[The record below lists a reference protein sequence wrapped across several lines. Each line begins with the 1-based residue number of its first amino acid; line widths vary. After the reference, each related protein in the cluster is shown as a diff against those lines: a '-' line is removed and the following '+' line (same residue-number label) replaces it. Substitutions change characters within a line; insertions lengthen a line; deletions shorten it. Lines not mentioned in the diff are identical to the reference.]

1 MESDLYAYLNWFLRE
16 VDLNVVKFITGS
28 MEILKQLLP
37 VLVCL
42 MVTPLEGAK
51 ILLSV
56 PMVPGMHSH
65 IFQMAELGEGLLHK
79 GHDISWLVPNTSYVP
94 NFLLKKPFKKVH

>member
-1 MESDLYAYLNWFLRE
+1 
-16 VDLNVVKFITGS
+16 
-28 MEILKQLLP
+28 MEILEHLLA
-37 VLVCL
+37 LVCL

-65 IFQMAELGEGLLHK
+65 VFQMAELGQGLLHK

-94 NFLLKKPFKKVH
+94 NFFLTTPFKKVT